1 MCRSNLLLA
10 VAASGLLAFSSF
22 GCSALS
28 SPSQCS
34 ASAQELTLT
43 GHIDPAEVFSF
54 VYVPF
59 DVPPGVTNITVV
71 QNYSSKGAGNSLDLG
86 VFDPLGTEP
95 ISSLTGYTGSRGWS
109 GGFRSNFTISADGA
123 TPGYNAG
130 PILPGTWNVVLGP
143 YTSLPSG
150 IDWQLNITL
159 SYNTAAFS
167 LPWSPNHAATNLIPS
182 SQLQHRLSPSLPS
195 PQWLRGDLH
204 MHSVYSDGRYLP
216 SQQIANALAQN
227 LSFVFFSEHNTA
239 SGNQNIGSWIPAD
252 ADLLVLRAIEVTTR
266 HGHWNAFG
274 LDPAQQVEWRYT
286 NASGDAGYETA
297 TKQVHAAG
305 GLVSVNHPFQ
315 NCSRCDWTLSWEWN
329 DAIEVW
335 NGRFDPLDEQA
346 VQWWHSELVKGKN
359 IVAVGGSDAH
369 HPGDMNGIPT
379 TVVSVSERSQV
390 GVVRGI
396 REGAVYLIEG
406 PGKDLEFYMESRQ
419 SEVER
424 EQARGS
430 HRRPNQRWE
439 IGQTV
444 NKQDRLEIT
453 SPLTAVFSATGFDPA
468 AAKACFISDAGYFH
482 NESVVPGEKI
492 VQVVDDGLRFV
503 RVEVRN
509 ASDVLLALT
518 NPIFLGA

>member
-1 MCRSNLLLA
+1 MCRSNFLLA
-10 VAASGLLAFSSF
+10 VAASALLIFSST
-22 GCSALS
+22 SALS
-28 SPSQCS
+28 HPSQCG
-34 ASAQELTLT
+34 AKPQELTLT

-59 DVPPGVTNITVV
+59 GVPPGVTNITVL

-86 VFDPLGTEP
+86 VFDPLGTGS

-159 SYNTAAFS
+159 SYDTSAFS
-167 LPWSPNHAATNLIPS
+167 TPWSPTHAAINLIPS
-182 SQLQHRLSPSLPS
+182 SQLQQPLSFP

-216 SQQIANALAQN
+216 SQQIANALSQN
-227 LSFVFFSEHNTA
+227 LSFIFFSEHNTA
-239 SGNQNIGSWIPAD
+239 SGNQNIGSWIPPD
-252 ADLLVLRAIEVTTR
+252 ADLLVLCAIEVTTR

-274 LDPAQQVEWRYT
+274 LEPAQQVEWRYT
-286 NASGDAGYETA
+286 NASGDVGYETA
-297 TKQVHAAG
+297 ARQVHAAG

-315 NCSRCDWTLSWEWN
+315 NCSRCDWTLPWEWN

-335 NGRFDPLDEQA
+335 NGRFDPFDEQA
-346 VQWWHSELVKGKN
+346 VQWWHQELVRGKKV
-359 IVAVGGSDAH
+359 VAVGGSDAH

-379 TVVSVSERSQV
+379 TVVRATERSQA

-396 REGAVYLIEG
+396 REGAVYIVEG
-406 PGKDLEFYMESRQ
+406 PGKDLEFYLEPQTHSDEGEGQ
-419 SEVER
+419 
-424 EQARGS
+424 QP
-430 HRRPNQRWE
+430 PNLRWE

-444 NKQDRLEIT
+444 TEKDRMVSEVPA
-453 SPLTAVFSATGFDPA
+453 PLTATFAGSGFDGA
-468 AAKACFISDAGYFH
+468 TVEACFISEAGYFH
-482 NESVVPGEKI
+482 NESIVPGKEI
-492 VQVVDDGLRFV
+492 VQVLEEGLRFV

-509 ASDVLLALT
+509 ASDILLALT
-518 NPIFLGA
+518 NPIFLA